1 MDNLYRLFIK
11 SETEYMHYKLGH
23 IIDAE
28 DVTDFKTAIAE
39 NKIKVYIRDESAM
52 YNEAGTTFLDFA
64 FAIHSEIKKG
74 ESSLPNNKDSGE
86 KTLNVS
92 SNNGDVNIE
101 FVSKQ

>member
-64 FAIHSEIKKG
+64 FAIHSEIG
-74 ESSLPNNKDSGE
+74 LHFDYACPDR
-86 KTLNVS
+86 
-92 SNNGDVNIE
+92 
-101 FVSKQ
+101 SKIQRKPCE